1 MAFSSAWRD
10 SFIDGYDRELS
21 LGSAGLQRAV
31 GATVLAIV
39 ACASALVLWTHLSG
53 VDPGAGADRAL
64 ETDAAVT
71 PIAAAR
77 TKLAA
82 ALHSHAR
89 RTTSEITGGVTVVAK
104 TYVART
110 YERLAAASK
119 STAAFFD
126 SHALGFPPGKFVM
139 VALAAPVEPASAPS
153 RGSAAVTGDL
163 AVTGTIGD
171 LPRGPVA
178 PRPSRV
184 PPVRVAS
191 LHDDATAGEGEKTPA
206 EEAPAGPLSIFEKLF
221 GKPAPLTLAYAA
233 PDDAGL
239 GAGRSVMPGR
249 YDRWTAVYDIS
260 AHTVY
265 LPDGS
270 KLEAHSGLGSRLD
283 DPRHTDERMHG
294 ATPAAIYDLKLREGL
309 FHGVQALRLVPVDD
323 DKVFGRSGLL
333 AHTYMLGAN
342 GQSNGCVSFRD
353 YNAFLQAYLHH
364 EIKRLAVVDR
374 LD

>member
-1 MAFSSAWRD
+1 MAFGNAWRD
-10 SFIDGYDRELS
+10 SFIAGYDRERS
-21 LGSAGLQRAV
+21 LGNARLQRAV
-31 GATVLAIV
+31 GGAVLAIV
-39 ACASALVLWTHLSG
+39 ACASAVVVWTHLSG
-53 VDPGAGADRAL
+53 AGAERAL
-64 ETDAAVT
+64 EADAPAT
-71 PIAAAR
+71 PVAAAR

-82 ALHSHAR
+82 ALQSHAR
-89 RTTSEITGGVTVVAK
+89 RTTSELTGGVTVVAK
-104 TYVART
+104 TVAKTYAART

-139 VALAAPVEPASAPS
+139 VALAAPGEPASGPS
-153 RGSAAVTGDL
+153 HGVVEGGRDL
-163 AVTGTIGD
+163 AVTASVGD
-171 LPRGPVA
+171 QPRGPMA
-178 PRPSRV
+178 RPSRM

-191 LHDDATAGEGEKTPA
+191 LHDGATASEGEKTPV
-206 EEAPAGPLSIFEKLF
+206 EEAPAGPLSVFEKLF

-239 GAGRSVMPGR
+239 GAGRSVVPGR

-265 LPDGS
+265 LPDGT

-283 DPRHTDERMHG
+283 DPHHTDERMHG
-294 ATPAAIYDLKLREGL
+294 ATPAAIYDLVPREGL
-309 FHGVQALRLVPVDD
+309 FHGVQAIRLVPVDE

-333 AHTYMLGAN
+333 AHTYMLGPN
-342 GQSNGCVSFRD
+342 GQSNGCVSFRN